1 MNNEQIK
8 RKKQCKNTESAPSP
22 ERRAALKKA
31 AYVAPA
37 FLVFGLLRPIKA
49 AGGLISGGG
58 PPPPPDEPE

>member
-37 FLVFGLLRPIKA
+37 LLVYGALRPMKA
-49 AGGLISGGG
+49 AGDLISGVG
-58 PPPPPDEPE
+58 PPPDEPE